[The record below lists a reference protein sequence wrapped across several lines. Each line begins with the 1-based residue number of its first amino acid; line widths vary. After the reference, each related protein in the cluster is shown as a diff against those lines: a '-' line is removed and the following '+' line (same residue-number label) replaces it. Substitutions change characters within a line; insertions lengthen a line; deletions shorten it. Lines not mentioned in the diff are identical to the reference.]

1 METNR
6 IKNSIFEKLCKKGFV
21 VLSKLFKKNKMQE
34 DLINTERNKEFSEE
48 EILIQSL
55 KDAKNEW
62 LNADR
67 NFQYVSEDE
76 FVEYYTYKL
85 KAAQIKY
92 EFFLRKVKEKG
103 IRINIGSGIIE
114 KNAHNNEIG
123 KKINTNDELNA
134 YINSGST
141 NTNTTS
147 ITSNSNK

>member
-1 METNR
+1 
-6 IKNSIFEKLCKKGFV
+6 
-21 VLSKLFKKNKMQE
+21 MQE

-92 EFFLRKVKEKG
+92 EFF
-103 IRINIGSGIIE
+103 
-114 KNAHNNEIG
+114 
-123 KKINTNDELNA
+123 
-134 YINSGST
+134 
-141 NTNTTS
+141 
-147 ITSNSNK
+147 